1 MLPTIDPQ
9 TDQPIPS
16 TMVGKLST
24 WSNRALHYPIFSQ
37 TWFSFRVRGFFVPM
51 CIFTLFELLLVLI
64 VPKELYFSNTFLW
77 VFFLWLA
84 IVIALLLGRWL
95 AVKVRT
101 KSRHELWSTK
111 KEAIGI
117 SFAIAVGITCASLF
131 MLTSNHF
138 GKRMGPEIVEI
149 KAGSQQSTKENIPK
163 VSTPK
168 SQDVFGN
175 IETTTH
181 EENSHIGIT
190 SSSLNTTSTT
200 ILNLSLWALLMIWL
214 AGVLDLRSYFKQRD
228 ALEQAIV
235 QEKLERYKR
244 ERNQA
249 EMRLSVLAS
258 QVEPHFLFN
267 TLSGVRSAML
277 SDPERGVLI
286 IDHLVNYLRSTIP
299 QMRNDGTSTESTL
312 RMQLESI
319 RSYLGVIHVRIPR
332 LSFTVESPDE
342 LLDLTVPPLMLISL
356 VENAVKH
363 GIEPKKG
370 PVHIAISAYK
380 VQLPDGERL
389 AISVK
394 DNGVGFGGSAGAT
407 SGTGIGLSNVRER
420 LKQLYEDQA
429 SLSLLAVEPGG
440 VEAIIQLPIV
450 QPEQISVI
458 E

>member
-1 MLPTIDPQ
+1 MLPTIDSQ

-24 WSNRALHYPIFSQ
+24 WSNRALHYPIFSP
-37 TWFSFRVRGFFVPM
+37 TWFSFRIRGFLVPI
-51 CIFTLFELLLVLI
+51 CIFTLFEVLLVLI
-64 VPKELYFSNTFLW
+64 VPNELYFSNTLLW
-77 VFFLWLA
+77 VLFLWLA
-84 IVIALLLGRWL
+84 IVTALLLGRWL

-101 KSRHELWSTK
+101 KSRHELWSMK
-111 KEAIGI
+111 KETIAISLAIAIGI
-117 SFAIAVGITCASLF
+117 FCASLF
-131 MLTSNHF
+131 MLVSNHF
-138 GKRMGPEIVEI
+138 GKQMGPEIIEI
-149 KAGSQQSTKENIPK
+149 KAASQQSAKNSIPK
-163 VSTPK
+163 VSPPK
-168 SQDVFGN
+168 AQGVLGN
-175 IETTTH
+175 VETTTR
-181 EENSHIGIT
+181 EETSGLGIQG
-190 SSSLNTTSTT
+190 SSLSTTSTT

-214 AGVLDLRSYFKQRD
+214 AGALDLRSYVKQRD

-299 QMRNDGTSTESTL
+299 QMRNDGTCTESTL
-312 RMQLESI
+312 RIQLESI

-332 LSFTVESPDE
+332 LSFNVESPDE

-380 VQLPDGERL
+380 IQLSEGEML

-407 SGTGIGLSNVRER
+407 SGTGIGLSNIRER

-429 SLSLLAVEPGG
+429 SLSLLAVESGG
-440 VEAIIQLPIV
+440 VEAIIQLPIS
-450 QPEQISVI
+450 QA
-458 E
+458 